1 MANIKLKQLIR
12 EVIKE
17 LDDSSIL
24 ISEKEAIAAWNM
36 WEEYAKKIGEG
47 TLILYPSISL
57 VYKKHGM
64 EPILSTGKTIIEAL
78 AKNDKSARH
87 IIDQLCVAEIL
98 NVAGIEDFIR
108 KAIANYNTVRE
119 YYGRGRLEEARIYG
133 DPYRTSDEYELTP
146 EELSAL
152 KNMDHKQRM
161 NFALKKIKQARR
173 AKGQCISGG
182 PKCEPPPKKED
193 GTPGPYCKKHLE
205 SFRATRERLAQ
216 KRGSCTRCPNPPL
229 PGKKLC
235 KDCTDE
241 LQILRLTALNKGF
254 CLRCKKVPAE
264 KNERGR
270 QTLFCSNCNQ
280 IKKDTEKARKK
291 SIKNW
296 RGYGRDVVSSIRAKK
311 IANLKFHDTK

>member
-1 MANIKLKQLIR
+1 MANIKLKQLI
-12 EVIKE
+12 
-17 LDDSSIL
+17 
-24 ISEKEAIAAWNM
+24 SE
-36 WEEYAKKIGEG
+36 
-47 TLILYPSISL
+47 
-57 VYKKHGM
+57 
-64 EPILSTGKTIIEAL
+64 
-78 AKNDKSARH
+78 
-87 IIDQLCVAEIL
+87 
-98 NVAGIEDFIR
+98 FI
-108 KAIANYNTVRE
+108 
-119 YYGRGRLEEARIYG
+119 EEARIYG

-182 PKCEPPPKKED
+182 SKCEPPPKKED

-205 SFRATRERLAQ
+205 SFRVTREKLAT

-241 LQILRLTALNKGF
+241 LQILRLTALNKGL

-270 QTLFCSNCNQ
+270 QTLFCNDCNK
-280 IKKDTEKARKK
+280 IKQDTERARKK

-296 RGYGRDVVSSIRAKK
+296 KGYGRDVVSSIRARK
-311 IANLKFHDTK
+311 IANLGIKEYAIKGSVPDEPQGSSPFPSELQKFLDILKEEAKKHGRNINELAALVSTDKGGDRVWTIINLLHRQLGLRFSPKQKKWIVVKGDETALLTPGSELAYAKNWITGF